1 MFQRRT
7 LSLVCLSLS
16 LPMLLAL
23 PVHAQ
28 NPVHNAVQSPAHNA
42 AHNAA
47 LQAADNPATS
57 VSAAKGKTGVQ
68 QSAYN
73 ESRRKPRWFD
83 ERRQRE
89 TQHENAAGSGFERLS
104 YTPYV
109 GESAA
114 GSGSCAYSQNSYTY
128 SCR

>member
-7 LSLVCLSLS
+7 LSLVCLSLG

-28 NPVHNAVQSPAHNA
+28 NSVQNPVHNSAHNPV
-42 AHNAA
+42 HNSARH
-47 LQAADNPATS
+47 AADNPATAA
-57 VSAAKGKTGVQ
+57 SAAKGKIGVQ

-83 ERRQRE
+83 ERRQHE
-89 TQHENAAGSGFERLS
+89 TQNEDAGSGFERLS
-104 YTPYV
+104 YTRYV
-109 GESAA
+109 DETAA